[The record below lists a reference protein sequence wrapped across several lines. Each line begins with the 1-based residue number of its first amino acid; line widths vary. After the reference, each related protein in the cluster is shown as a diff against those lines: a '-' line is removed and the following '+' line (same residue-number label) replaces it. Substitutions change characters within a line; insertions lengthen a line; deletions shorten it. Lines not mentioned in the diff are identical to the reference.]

1 MPRRASLIMF
11 MGFAVALVFVTG
23 ISAGAAQ
30 EGGVK
35 AKEAEVA
42 SAQDR
47 LMKIRMETS
56 AAEAA
61 YNNALYEMNQ
71 LNGKIAQAT
80 EDLDAAKE
88 RLAEAQT
95 DLEERASQV
104 YQSGNVAF
112 MDVLVGVDDFSEF
125 ATRLDLWV
133 RLLGEERAK
142 VRAVEEAKDD
152 LAARKRDLEDQRTK
166 RVDAVDKAIAQKE
179 RAEEAERDAEA
190 YLGSLNAKLR
200 DALQAKQ
207 DRLAAAAL
215 AAAEELKA
223 QKVKPVPAPAP
234 EVKPVPAPAPAPD
247 EPTPIPE
254 VQVTQVKQ
262 IPVERPDLQD
272 EQAAADRAAAAEAA
286 AARAERLA
294 ESRAAE
300 RAAAREAAEQAAA
313 EQAAAEKEAA
323 RLAASKEARQ
333 EARQAAQREAELAA
347 QRAAERQA
355 ARQAAQ
361 REAELAAQRAA
372 AERAAAQQ
380 AADEREAAKLA
391 AQRRAELQEE
401 RRLARE
407 EAAAAEAAASAA
419 AAQEA
424 QAAEEAAAEEALAA
438 AEEAAASASASAAA
452 QEEATRPPQQ
462 ERPTQETTGSA
473 SASASATPAAPV
485 GGGGASGSG
494 SSVIAEGQKYLGTP
508 YVLGGAESCVP
519 YEMMDCSCFT
529 MTVYSAFGI
538 ALPDSPGGQMGYGTP
553 VSGAPMAGDL
563 LFWSEDGSGYIT
575 HVGIAMGDG
584 TAIHASTY
592 TGNVT
597 QGTPIDS
604 IPGYAGARRLL

>member
-1 MPRRASLIMF
+1 MPRRASLIMSI
-11 MGFAVALVFVTG
+11 GFVVALVFVTG
-23 ISAGAAQ
+23 ISASGAQ

-42 SAQDR
+42 AAQDR
-47 LMKIRMETS
+47 LMDIRMETS

-71 LNGKIAQAT
+71 LNGQIAAAT
-80 EDLDAAKE
+80 EDLDAAKK
-88 RLAEAQT
+88 RLAEAQAE
-95 DLEERASQV
+95 LEERASQV
-104 YQSGNVAF
+104 YKSGNVAF

-142 VRAVEEAKDD
+142 VEAVEEAKEE
-152 LAARKRDLEDQRTK
+152 LAARKKDLEEQRTQ
-166 RVDAVDKAIAQKE
+166 RVDAVDKAISQKE
-179 RAEEAERDAEA
+179 RAEEAEKEAEK
-190 YLGSLNAKLR
+190 YLGSLNAELR
-200 DALQAKQ
+200 EALQDKQ
-207 DRLAAAAL
+207 DRQAEMAL
-215 AAAEELKA
+215 AVAEEIKK
-223 QKVKPVPAPAP
+223 QDIPAPKA
-234 EVKPVPAPAPAPD
+234 D
-247 EPTPIPE
+247 EPAPIPE
-254 VQVTQVKQ
+254 VQVAEIKQV
-262 IPVERPDLQD
+262 PVEQPDLQD

-286 AARAERLA
+286 AAEAERLA
-294 ESRAAE
+294 EQRAAE
-300 RAAAREAAEQAAA
+300 RQAAREAAEQAAA
-313 EQAAAEKEAA
+313 EQAAAEKAA
-323 RLAASKEARQ
+323 EREARQ
-333 EARQAAQREAELAA
+333 DAKAAAEREAELAA
-347 QRAAERQA
+347 QRAAERRA
-355 ARQAAQ
+355 AREAAE
-361 REAELAAQRAA
+361 REAEIAAQRAA

-380 AADEREAAKLA
+380 AADEREAARIA
-391 AQRRAELQEE
+391 AQRRAERQ
-401 RRLARE
+401 
-407 EAAAAEAAASAA
+407 AAAEAAAEAQAAQEAQASASAA
-419 AAQEA
+419 AAQEETTGGRPA
-424 QAAEEAAAEEALAA
+424 QD
-438 AEEAAASASASAAA
+438 ASASAS
-452 QEEATRPPQQ
+452 
-462 ERPTQETTGSA
+462 
-473 SASASATPAAPV
+473 AAPV

-494 SSVIAEGQKYLGTP
+494 TSVIGEGQQYLGTP
-508 YVLGGAESCVP
+508 YVLGGMESCVP

>member
-1 MPRRASLIMF
+1 MSI
-11 MGFAVALVFVTG
+11 GFVVALVFVTG
-23 ISAGAAQ
+23 ISAGVAQ
-30 EGGVK
+30 EGGVR

-42 SAQDR
+42 AAQDR
-47 LMKIRMETS
+47 LMDIRMETS
-56 AAEAA
+56 AAQAA

-71 LNGKIAQAT
+71 LNGQIAQAT
-80 EDLDAAKE
+80 EDLDAARK
-88 RLAEAQT
+88 RLAEAQAE
-95 DLEERASQV
+95 LEERASQV
-104 YQSGNVAF
+104 YKSGNVAF

-142 VRAVEEAKDD
+142 VEAVEKAKDE
-152 LAARKRDLEDQRTK
+152 LAARKNDLEKQRTQ

-179 RAEEAERDAEA
+179 RAEEAEKEAEE
-190 YLGSLNAKLR
+190 YLGSLNADLR
-200 DALQAKQ
+200 EAIQDKQ
-207 DRLAAAAL
+207 DRQAEAAL
-215 AAAEELKA
+215 AAAEAFKA
-223 QKVKPVPAPAP
+223 QETPAPAP
-234 EVKPVPAPAPAPD
+234 KPDEPEPAPA
-247 EPTPIPE
+247 PIPE
-254 VQVTQVKQ
+254 VQVTQIKQ
-262 IPVERPDLQD
+262 VPVEQPDLQD

-286 AARAERLA
+286 ARRAERLA
-294 ESRAAE
+294 EKRAAE
-300 RAAAREAAEQAAA
+300 RQAAQEAAEQAAA
-313 EQAAAEKEAA
+313 EQAAAEKAAA
-323 RLAASKEARQ
+323 REARQ
-333 EARQAAQREAELAA
+333 DAKAAAEREAELAA

-355 ARQAAQ
+355 AREAAE

-380 AADEREAAKLA
+380 AADEREAARLA
-391 AQRRAELQEE
+391 AQRRAERQAE
-401 RRLARE
+401 RQ
-407 EAAAAEAAASAA
+407 AAAEAAAEASASAA
-419 AAQEA
+419 AAEEEQAAQEA
-424 QAAEEAAAEEALAA
+424 AEQAE
-438 AEEAAASASASAAA
+438 ASASASAAA
-452 QEEATRPPQQ
+452 QEETTGGRPPQ
-462 ERPTQETTGSA
+462 EDA
-473 SASASATPAAPV
+473 SASASAAPV

-494 SSVIAEGQKYLGTP
+494 TSVIAEGQQYLGTP
-508 YVLGGAESCVP
+508 YVLGGTESCVP

-597 QGTPIDS
+597 QGTPISS